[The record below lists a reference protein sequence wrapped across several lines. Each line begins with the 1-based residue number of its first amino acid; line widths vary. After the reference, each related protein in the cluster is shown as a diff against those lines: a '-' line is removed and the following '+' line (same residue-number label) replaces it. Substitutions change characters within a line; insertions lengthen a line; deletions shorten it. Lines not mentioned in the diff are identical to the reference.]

1 MKQDLSMI
9 AFNAEML
16 TWIRML
22 FQKDMINC
30 GSCDAWTSA
39 GSLLCDKVL
48 YDQFLQCTLGV
59 N

>member
-1 MKQDLSMI
+1 MI